1 LLRTNWLQQLFM
13 ICCRLLSLSINWC
26 RDRKRDRRLLLWFL
40 NILRFLC
47 NWFLNYWL
55 DAVMNQCWF
64 LLASRGRNQQQ
75 QPSTCH
81 LRRQD
86 CAEIG
91 LQRIQFQ
98 TCFGEAPW
106 KEQSG
111 YQQVESMIGFTN

>member
-47 NWFLNYWL
+47 NWFLNYWP

-64 LLASRGRNQQQ
+64 LLASGRGVGTSNSSH
-75 QPSTCH
+75 PLATYA
-81 LRRQD
+81 D
-86 CAEIG
+86 EIV
-91 LQRIQFQ
+91 L
-98 TCFGEAPW
+98 
-106 KEQSG
+106 K
-111 YQQVESMIGFTN
+111 